1 MTRTAAGRRALHVAL
16 LVGGLFVLGLVCGE
30 QARAADGVAQ
40 GSTTVGL
47 LRSVVLDSKP
57 STVTSPTAMA
67 LSGKL
72 PADRPS
78 NAELLDAKPAHGQLP
93 DAGLPNTDEV
103 QRVVRPV
110 TERVVRPAAEHVVR
124 PVEDLVDR
132 MTGGIAE
139 QPAPPQWW
147 PPVPPPPTLPGT
159 PGVPGTPG
167 LPESPGLPGV
177 PAVPGQS
184 SPAGSA
190 PRQPGRAAEKHESAE
205 TKARGETGWAYGPR
219 LLGGSAA
226 AVTVTEVRQDADAHD
241 AHDAQVP
248 QTPAHRLPDGDPTPT
263 DALGRHCAADK
274 GSSRHGDAQVTGSHE
289 GVRPILAPGPTTD
302 VTASGTRDRF
312 RDVPASPG

>member
-1 MTRTAAGRRALHVAL
+1 MALSAALPGAAPRASRTAVGRRALHVAL
-16 LVGGLFVLGLVCGE
+16 LVGGLFVLGLLCGE

-40 GSTTVGL
+40 GSTTAGL
-47 LRSVVLDSKP
+47 FRPAVPDSEP
-57 STVTSPTAMA
+57 PTVTSPTVT
-67 LSGKL
+67 S
-72 PADRPS
+72 P
-78 NAELLDAKPAHGQLP
+78 NA
-93 DAGLPNTDEV
+93 DEV

-147 PPVPPPPTLPGT
+147 PPVPPLPTVPGT
-159 PGVPGTPG
+159 PGVPGVPGTPGAPG
-167 LPESPGLPGV
+167 LPESPGLPGL
-177 PAVPGQS
+177 PEAPGQN

-190 PRQPGRAAEKHESAE
+190 PRQPGGAAEKHERVE
-205 TKARGETGWAYGPR
+205 RKARGETGWAYGPR
-219 LLGGSAA
+219 LLSGSVA
-226 AVTVTEVRQDADAHD
+226 AVTVTEVRLRADAREVHGARD
-241 AHDAQVP
+241 AYDTPAP
-248 QTPAHRLPDGDPTPT
+248 QTPTHWPPDGDATPT

-274 GSSRHGDAQVTGSHE
+274 GSSRHGDAQVVGSHE
-289 GVRPILAPGPTTD
+289 RGRPLLAPGPTAD